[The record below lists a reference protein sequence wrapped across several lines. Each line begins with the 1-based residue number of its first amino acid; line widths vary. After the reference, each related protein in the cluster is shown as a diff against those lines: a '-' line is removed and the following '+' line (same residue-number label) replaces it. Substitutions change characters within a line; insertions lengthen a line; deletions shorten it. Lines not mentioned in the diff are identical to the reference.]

1 MEKFKKIDAQNVERT
16 TTREVNTKITFHVPD
31 LQIKLQQAKDEVV
44 RLEELLIKVKAA
56 K

>member
-1 MEKFKKIDAQNVERT
+1 METFKKIDAQNVERT
-16 TTREVNTKITFHVPD
+16 TTEEVDTKTTFHIPD
-31 LQIKLQQAKDEVV
+31 IENKLQQAKDEVT